1 MKEID
6 RIKGMTAK
14 QLAKFLIIS
23 KNVDTEDES
32 FDGDFFT
39 ITAPGY
45 ATPYGDYPY
54 WKYDEVVEDLV
65 KILEGEE
72 RDVER
77 REYQKTES
85 KWSVQM

>member
-6 RIKGMTAK
+6 RIKGMTTR

-23 KNVDTEDES
+23 KTVDTEDES

-39 ITAPGY
+39 ITVPGY
-45 ATPYGDYPY
+45 STPYGDYPY
-54 WKYDEVVEDLV
+54 WSYDEVVEDLV

-72 RDVER
+72 IDAE
-77 REYQKTES
+77 
-85 KWSVQM
+85 